1 MKPVCKYPGHLTVF
15 AVGAILYAI
24 TLINFLGDV
33 L

>member
-1 MKPVCKYPGHLTVF
+1 MKQVCKYPGHLVVF
-15 AVGAILYAI
+15 AVGTVMYIV